1 MSEAGALMESKG
13 SFFKSGEGSSHMVV
27 ADEPFDIGTSW
38 CAPNKLADVGGN
50 LGVCLTQC
58 RKELVVIAVMPL

>member
-27 ADEPFDIGTSW
+27 ADEPFDIASPRRV
-38 CAPNKLADVGGN
+38 ANKPADIGRKLGMCLAES
-50 LGVCLTQC
+50 
-58 RKELVVIAVMPL
+58 R